1 MSGSAS
7 ESAPFISV
15 IVPTLNEAEN
25 IPDLVENVRH
35 CGECELIVV
44 DGGSTDATW
53 DRAAG
58 ADLRL
63 RSEPGRAVQQ
73 NAGAAASRGDVLLF
87 LHADCRLE
95 PKAFE
100 AIRQALSDPKCVGGC
115 FRQRIDADGWAYRL
129 LECGNALRV
138 RWFGLAYGDQGIFVR
153 REVFERIGGFPKLRL
168 MEDVYL
174 MKRLRRERPFRL
186 IDARL
191 HVSPRRWQ
199 QHGIIRQTQR
209 NWTLLLLAHCGVS
222 PNRLARFYPPA
233 R

>member
-7 ESAPFISV
+7 DSAPFISV

-25 IPDLVENVRH
+25 TTELIQNVRF
-35 CGECELIVV
+35 CGACELIVV

-53 DRAAG
+53 DLAAG

-63 RSEPGRAVQQ
+63 TSEPGRAVQQ
-73 NAGAAASRGDVLLF
+73 NAGAAASHGDVLLF

-100 AIRQALSDPKCVGGC
+100 VVRQALADPKCAGGC

-129 LECGNALRV
+129 LEFGNALRV
-138 RWFGLAYGDQGIFVR
+138 QWLGLAYGDQGMFVR
-153 REVFERIGGFPKLRL
+153 RAVFERIGGFPNLRL
-168 MEDVYL
+168 MEDVSL
-174 MKRLRRERPFRL
+174 MKRLRREGCFRL
-186 IDARL
+186 MDARL
-191 HVSPRRWQ
+191 HVSPRRWRK
-199 QHGIIRQTQR
+199 HGIIRQTLR